1 MGPAPKFN
9 IDAASW
15 VVLNRLL
22 DTALDLPANE
32 RALWVE
38 NLDAEYD
45 SVKDRLRDLLS
56 RADQPGALIGSLGA
70 LDSLGESESSSS
82 EVSGQTV
89 GPYRLLR
96 ELGRGGMGIVWL
108 AERIDGMI
116 NRPVALKLPRGHWSA
131 TLSERMARERT
142 ILAALTHPNIARL
155 YDAGVTAEGNPWL
168 ALEYVQGRPIDE
180 YCRAKNLSIQERLL
194 LFLDVAA
201 AVAHAHSRLVVHR
214 DLKPSNVLVTD
225 DGQVRLLDFGI
236 ARLLED
242 DGRTESNLTQVGGC
256 ALTPEYAS
264 PEQIQGG
271 PIGIA
276 SDVYSLG
283 VMLYELLTGRR
294 PYDIKR
300 DSRAALEDAI
310 LEAEPKKPSDC
321 GDNSR
326 SPQEACAAISTRSF
340 SKRSRR
346 SLRHAMLP
354 PMRSPMTSAIICRA
368 GLCSRG
374 PPARSI
380 VCLDSSRA
388 TSSPLR
394 QPRSF
399 SLRSLIGAGVA
410 VWQARIALN
419 EKKRAEEV
427 KAFIA
432 GIFQD
437 ANLDEKEGRSMTA
450 LEVLKRANDRIG
462 SGSTQVLRSDSN

>member
-32 RALWVE
+32 RALWVD
-38 NLDAEYD
+38 NLGPEYD

-70 LDSLGESESSSS
+70 LDALGESESSSS
-82 EVSGQTV
+82 EVSGETV

-168 ALEYVQGRPIDE
+168 ALEYIQGRPIDE

-225 DGQVRLLDFGI
+225 DGQARLLDFGI

-242 DGRTESNLTQVGGC
+242 DGRTESDLTQVGGC

-283 VMLYELLTGRR
+283 VVLYELLTGRR

-310 LEAEPKKPSDC
+310 LEAEPKKPSD
-321 GDNSR
+321 
-326 SPQEACAAISTRSF
+326 AATTAALRRRIAR
-340 SKRSRR
+340 RSRHDR
-346 SLRHAMLP
+346 SQ
-354 PMRSPMTSAIICRA
+354 SAR
-368 GLCSRG
+368 
-374 PPARSI
+374 
-380 VCLDSSRA
+380 
-388 TSSPLR
+388 
-394 QPRSF
+394 
-399 SLRSLIGAGVA
+399 
-410 VWQARIALN
+410 
-419 EKKRAEEV
+419 EE
-427 KAFIA
+427 A
-432 GIFQD
+432 
-437 ANLDEKEGRSMTA
+437 
-450 LEVLKRANDRIG
+450 
-462 SGSTQVLRSDSN
+462 